1 MAHIPVSL
9 KHSPPALC
17 TCRYIGLRAGDP
29 DLTFARLPKRLG
41 ERSARALSATAEA
54 AAAEQPGGLSQAGHQ
69 VSVSGVAQAHSSP
82 PAKDAAIP
90 GIGRPTS
97 ARASSPPEPPAAAAG
112 KASGETAPG
121 LQPSSLGPAAP
132 SAVSGQV
139 PGEAAASSQQ
149 QPPAAG
155 TMPLDL
161 AASLQQLPGILA
173 SLERLSGLS
182 PDHAEPRG
190 AAVLHPPSG
199 QAAQGSLHA
208 AKPASL
214 LQTGSTAD
222 ELPPRPDAGAVLSQA
237 AAALSAAQNA
247 GLAGADLGLP
257 TQEAGEEG
265 AVVVDVAALSHEA
278 LMAMSAASATNPC
291 RALLE
296 RQPGVQASRQA
307 FVTGGMH
314 LNSVLGVSG
323 LLMGAHRWQCCQSV
337 PSQAQMAVCLSDLQL
352 GTPGNGMLGS
362 KSLPSAICG
371 AIVSWPRRF

>member
-1 MAHIPVSL
+1 MTGLHPEGTDGAFVEGRRSRCL
-9 KHSPPALC
+9 KRSPSALC

-41 ERSARALSATAEA
+41 EWSARALSAAAEA
-54 AAAEQPGGLSQAGHQ
+54 AAAEQPAGPSQAGGR

-121 LQPSSLGPAAP
+121 LQPSSLGPTAP
-132 SAVSGQV
+132 TAVSGQV
-139 PGEAAASSQQ
+139 PGGAAASSQE

-173 SLERLSGLS
+173 SLERLSRLS
-182 PDHAEPRG
+182 PDRAEAG
-190 AAVLHPPSG
+190 EAAVLHPPSG

-208 AKPASL
+208 ATPTSL
-214 LQTGSTAD
+214 QQPGSEAD
-222 ELPPRPDAGAVLSQA
+222 ELPPQPDAGAVLTQA

-257 TQEAGEEG
+257 TQGAGQER

-307 FVTGGMH
+307 FVTGGLH
-314 LNSVLGVSG
+314 SNSVLGVSG
-323 LLMGAHRWQCCQSV
+323 HLMGTHCRGWLATIHQCGCRW
-337 PSQAQMAVCLSDLQL
+337 LS
-352 GTPGNGMLGS
+352 
-362 KSLPSAICG
+362 A
-371 AIVSWPRRF
+371 